1 MNVSI
6 VSVTEPPRI
15 YVCGYVNGRPF
26 LYRERE
32 NVASLRVGKKG
43 ARNFPSTFSTELP
56 VVSTPIMYPSVT
68 ETEWRELLAFLF
80 TRSSCLHPQL

>member
-15 YVCGYVNGRPF
+15 YVRGYVDGHPF

-32 NVASLRVGKKG
+32 NVASLRIDKKG
-43 ARNFPSTFSTELP
+43 ARDFPSTFSTELP
-56 VVSTPIMYPSVT
+56 VVSTPIMHPSVT

-80 TRSSCLHPQL
+80 TRSSSLHPQL

>member
-15 YVCGYVNGRPF
+15 YVRGYVNGRPF

-32 NVASLRVGKKG
+32 NVASLRVGKEG
-43 ARNFPSTFSTELP
+43 ARKFPSTFSTELP

-80 TRSSCLHPQL
+80 TRSSSLHPQL